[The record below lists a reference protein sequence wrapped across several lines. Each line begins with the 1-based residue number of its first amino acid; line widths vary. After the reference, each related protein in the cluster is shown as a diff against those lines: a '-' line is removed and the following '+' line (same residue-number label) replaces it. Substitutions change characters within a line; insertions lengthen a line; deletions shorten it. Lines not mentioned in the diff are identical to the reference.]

1 MLDAFTSRW
10 NKWVQNLIKEDQIL
24 TNPFV
29 EDLAIFSA
37 VHNWSYSDREME
49 AERKF
54 TDLIND
60 TRELLPKHF
69 YHSIFFILS
78 KMMYF

>member
-1 MLDAFTSRW
+1 MRW

-60 TRELLPKHF
+60 TR
-69 YHSIFFILS
+69 
-78 KMMYF
+78 

>member
-1 MLDAFTSRW
+1 M
-10 NKWVQNLIKEDQIL
+10 
-24 TNPFV
+24 TNPFI

-37 VHNWSYSDREME
+37 VRNWSYSDKEME

-60 TRELLPKHF
+60 TR
-69 YHSIFFILS
+69 
-78 KMMYF
+78 